1 MTVMRG
7 VSIRV
12 AKQDAVNEYRE
23 GLLAQMEVLRDEA
36 FRNLWATPMADRETR
51 AHSGARVGMAFSHVL
66 TILRET
72 P

>member
-1 MTVMRG
+1 MTVTRG

-23 GLLAQMEVLRDEA
+23 GLLAQMEVLRDAA

-51 AHSGARVGMAFSHVL
+51 AKFDARGMAFSHVL